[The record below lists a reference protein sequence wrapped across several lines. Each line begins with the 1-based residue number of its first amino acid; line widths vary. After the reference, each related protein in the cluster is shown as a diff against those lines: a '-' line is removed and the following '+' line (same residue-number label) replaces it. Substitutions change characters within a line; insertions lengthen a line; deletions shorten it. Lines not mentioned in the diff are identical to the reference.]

1 MKVYFIGIG
10 GIGMCGVAGLLKQS
24 GYEVFGSE
32 KGEIYPPASDIL
44 KNLGIKVLPFDP
56 ENIVKIKPDCV
67 IVGNSVKANHP
78 ELLKAQKLNLPL
90 YSFPQF
96 LEKNWFNGKKVLV
109 CAGTHGKSTTTA
121 LLSYLMKRGGY
132 SPSFLVGGVLRDEE
146 KNFGYGEGEWMV
158 IEGDEY
164 PSASFDRV
172 PKFFHYKPYAVILTS
187 LEYDHADVYS
197 NLEALKKVF
206 IDMIELLPEDGL
218 LVYNGDDINLNE
230 VVSKANLKAKAVSYG
245 KGEANDFRL
254 LKVDSFLDN
263 QGFMSIFEFS
273 QAYKKEAFQVSLVGE
288 YNVLNTLGVIA
299 LLKGLD
305 LFNED
310 IEEGLKTFPGIKRRQ
325 EIIYRDKDLVVV
337 DDFAHHPT
345 AVRLTVGELKK
356 AIKPELTVIFFE
368 PRTNSSKRKIF
379 QQDYVESLSIADVV
393 YLKTPAGIENVPSED
408 RIDLDRMVEE
418 IKLKGKK
425 AFKLTEEFFSYPR
438 FEWLNYP
445 GKKLVIFMSSAYM
458 EREIKGFL
466 AQLS

>member
-1 MKVYFIGIG
+1 
-10 GIGMCGVAGLLKQS
+10 
-24 GYEVFGSE
+24 
-32 KGEIYPPASDIL
+32 
-44 KNLGIKVLPFDP
+44 
-56 ENIVKIKPDCV
+56 
-67 IVGNSVKANHP
+67 
-78 ELLKAQKLNLPL
+78 
-90 YSFPQF
+90 
-96 LEKNWFNGKKVLV
+96 
-109 CAGTHGKSTTTA
+109 
-121 LLSYLMKRGGY
+121 
-132 SPSFLVGGVLRDEE
+132 
-146 KNFGYGEGEWMV
+146 
-158 IEGDEY
+158 
-164 PSASFDRV
+164 
-172 PKFFHYKPYAVILTS
+172 
-187 LEYDHADVYS
+187 
-197 NLEALKKVF
+197 
-206 IDMIELLPEDGL
+206 
-218 LVYNGDDINLNE
+218 
-230 VVSKANLKAKAVSYG
+230 
-245 KGEANDFRL
+245 
-254 LKVDSFLDN
+254 
-263 QGFMSIFEFS
+263 MSIFEFS

-438 FEWLNYP
+438 FEWLNYL